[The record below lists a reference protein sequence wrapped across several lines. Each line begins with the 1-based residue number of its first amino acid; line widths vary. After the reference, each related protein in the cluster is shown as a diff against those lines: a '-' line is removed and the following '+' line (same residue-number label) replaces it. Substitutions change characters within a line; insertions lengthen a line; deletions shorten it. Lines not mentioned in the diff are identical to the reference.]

1 MRKTHQTSNLSSNI
15 TFLVLFNYSNNNIDN
30 SRHGTR
36 SKFHNFI
43 PLTFMFNPLMVRTK
57 EFKYSTNIF

>member
-1 MRKTHQTSNLSSNI
+1 MGASKAS
-15 TFLVLFNYSNNNIDN
+15 VLYIYIDNIDN

-43 PLTFMFNPLMVRTK
+43 PLTFMFNPLVVRTK